1 MNLILN
7 ISLWDAIRGNL
18 PLTIVIALLLVM
30 AGVAM
35 GYIVGNTSL
44 RKKVTEEYSKIAGR
58 DLVKKSVLEE
68 VGLGVIVYDDNG
80 MVYANTEVFELPGFG
95 RGKGIP
101 KTLELFLDTYDD
113 GDNRLKSSYILG
125 CENGINIIRANYIC
139 DKHIYEIKI
148 VRNAFADEEYKIF
161 HDHDLKIVIID
172 DITQI
177 KDDERRQKDLAANV
191 SHELKTPLTVIKM
204 SEYFFDNISKDN
216 MPGYEDIKRWGE
228 RISVNA
234 DRMRDIVQDFLVLS
248 ECSHVNRMT
257 VFDIKD
263 DVSRALSNITDY
275 PGRENVHFIMPEDK
289 QYPLLYGNASL
300 VMRVIIN
307 LLTNAVKYIDYEG
320 KTVPNEI
327 KIMVSVIGDQISV
340 QIEDNGRGIPEESL
354 NHLFERFYRV
364 DNSGNRA
371 VGGSGIGLSIAKEI
385 AEMHGGSISVV
396 SGIGTGSVFNFTMP
410 TAEAVFETVHKDA
423 ASGVISEVQVY
434 KSAAQYLCMQITEAV
449 KSFEYEDMYDKVKEY
464 EECTAEGKHKAMT
477 ALLRSFSD
485 QRFREMTE
493 ELLFTEEFDDMSDYG
508 EYDPETG
515 LVQTVPE
522 DTADA
527 LFDRV
532 AQAQTEALAAK
543 ETEGSPEGPAP
554 DKEVTEPEAA
564 APSEVLTQQDV
575 QNEQPVETKILQN
588 VIAEPSSDDVSYSPE
603 DEEAEEIRRRKE
615 EARKIL
621 TTPVTQLSAA
631 PAGVQGRAA
640 VELKKEKAAIHPE
653 SAPGKAKK
661 KESESAL
668 KRLLDD
674 SAPLG
679 EG

>member
-1 MNLILN
+1 MDLILS
-7 ISLWDAIRGNL
+7 ISLWEAIRGNL
-18 PLTIVIALLLVM
+18 PLAIVIALILVV

-68 VGLGVIVYDDNG
+68 VGLGVIVYDNSG
-80 MVYANTEVFELPGFG
+80 MVYANAKIFDFPGFG

-101 KTLELFLDTYDD
+101 KTLDTFLDAYDD

-148 VRNAFADEEYKIF
+148 VRNAFADEEYKVF

-204 SEYFFDNISKDN
+204 SEYFFENISPDN
-216 MPGYEDIKRWGE
+216 MPSYEDVKRWGE

-263 DVSRALSNITDY
+263 DVSKALSNITDY

-327 KIMVSVIGDQISV
+327 KIMISEIGDQISV

-364 DNSGNRA
+364 DNSGNRQ

-396 SGIGTGSVFNFTMP
+396 SGVGSGSVFNFTMP
-410 TAEAVFETVHKDA
+410 TADAVFETVHKDA
-423 ASGVISEVQVY
+423 SSGVISEIQIY
-434 KSAAQYLCMQITEAV
+434 KSAAQYLCMQISETV

-464 EECTAEGKHKAMT
+464 EESPAETRHKAMT
-477 ALLRSFSD
+477 ALLRAFD
-485 QRFREMTE
+485 ENRFKSLTE
-493 ELLFTEEFDDMSDYG
+493 ELLYTEDEDMSDYG

-515 LVQTVPE
+515 IVAKEPE

-532 AQAQTEALAAK
+532 AQASAAGAVPM
-543 ETEGSPEGPAP
+543 EEDNSEGLIQASKAQISPEN
-554 DKEVTEPEAA
+554 
-564 APSEVLTQQDV
+564 SQ
-575 QNEQPVETKILQN
+575 QPVQIEPKEDAKILQN
-588 VIAEPSSDDVSYSPE
+588 VITEQPANDVSYSPE
-603 DEEAEEIRRRKE
+603 DDEAEQIRKAKE

-631 PAGVQGRAA
+631 PSATSGRAA
-640 VELKKEKAAIHPE
+640 IEKMKEKAAIHPE
-653 SAPGKAKK
+653 SSPRRSRKK
-661 KESESAL
+661 PESESKL
-668 KRLLDD
+668 KKLLDD
-674 SAPLG
+674 SAPIG
-679 EG
+679 EN

>member
-1 MNLILN
+1 MNLILSV
-7 ISLWDAIRGNL
+7 SLWDAIGGNL
-18 PLTIVIALLLVM
+18 PLAIVIALLLVM

-68 VGLGVIVYDDNG
+68 VGLGVIVYDVNG
-80 MVYANTEVFELPGFG
+80 LVYANDSVFDLQGFG

-101 KTLELFLDTYDD
+101 KTLDTFLDVYDD
-113 GDNRLKSSYILG
+113 GDNKLKSSYILG
-125 CENGINIIRANYIC
+125 CENGINIIRANYLC

-148 VRNAFADEEYKIF
+148 VRNAFADEEYKVF

-204 SEYFFDNISKDN
+204 SEYFFDNITPSN
-216 MPGYEDIKRWGE
+216 MPSYDDIKRWGE

-263 DVSRALSNITDY
+263 DVAKALSNITDY

-289 QYPLLYGNASL
+289 PYPLLYGNASL

-307 LLTNAVKYIDYEG
+307 LLTNAVKYIDYDG

-327 KIMVSVIGDQISV
+327 KIIIAVIGDQISV

-364 DNSGNRA
+364 DNSGSRE

-396 SGIGTGSVFNFTMP
+396 SGVGTGSVFNFTMP

-423 ASGVISEVQVY
+423 ASGVISEIQIY
-434 KSAAQYLCMQITEAV
+434 KSAAQYLCMQITETA
-449 KSFEYEDMYDKVKEY
+449 KSFEYEDLYDKVKDY

-477 ALLRSFSD
+477 ALLRAFD
-485 QRFREMTE
+485 EERFKSLTE
-493 ELLFTEEFDDMSDYG
+493 ELLFTDDMDDMSDYG
-508 EYDPETG
+508 EYDPEDP
-515 LVQTVPE
+515 VRQIPE

-532 AQAQTEALAAK
+532 QKAHETGAC
-543 ETEGSPEGPAP
+543 ETEDTAGSEEIQGTEEPVTDENLSEFNQQGVQI
-554 DKEVTEPEAA
+554 DK
-564 APSEVLTQQDV
+564 
-575 QNEQPVETKILQN
+575 NEDAKILQN
-588 VIAEPSSDDVSYSPE
+588 VIRESSPDDVSYSPE
-603 DEEAEEIRRRKE
+603 DDEAEEIRRRKE

-631 PAGVQGRAA
+631 SQAASGRAA
-640 VELKKEKAAIHPE
+640 IEKMKEKAAIHPDR
-653 SAPGKAKK
+653 SQARPAKK
-661 KESESAL
+661 TESESTL

-674 SAPLG
+674 SAPIG
-679 EG
+679 EN

>member
-1 MNLILN
+1 M
-7 ISLWDAIRGNL
+7 
-18 PLTIVIALLLVM
+18 TIVIALLLVM

-44 RKKVTEEYSKIAGR
+44 RRKVTEEYSKIAGR

-80 MVYANTEVFELPGFG
+80 MVYANEKVFDLQGFG
-95 RGKGIP
+95 GGKGIP
-101 KTLELFLDTYDD
+101 KTLDLFLDTYDD

-125 CENGINIIRANYIC
+125 CENGINIIRANYLC

-204 SEYFFDNISKDN
+204 SEYFFDNMSKDN
-216 MPGYEDIKRWGE
+216 MPSFEDIKRWGD

-263 DVSRALSNITDY
+263 DVSKALSNITDY

-327 KIMVSVIGDQISV
+327 KIIIAVIGDQISV

-364 DNSGNRA
+364 DNSGSRE

-396 SGIGTGSVFNFTMP
+396 SGIGSGSVFNFTMP

-423 ASGVISEVQVY
+423 ASGVISEVQIY

-449 KSFEYEDMYDKVKEY
+449 KSFEYEDLYDKVKDY

-477 ALLRSFSD
+477 ALLRGFSD
-485 QRFREMTE
+485 DRFKEMTD
-493 ELLFTEEFDDMSDYG
+493 ELLFTDDMDDVSDYG
-508 EYDPETG
+508 EYDPEIGVTRE
-515 LVQTVPE
+515 PPAPD

-532 AQAQTEALAAK
+532 AQAHAEAPAEPVLVQTP
-543 ETEGSPEGPAP
+543 PEPVP
-554 DKEVTEPEAA
+554 QQPVIIENHP
-564 APSEVLTQQDV
+564 QDV
-575 QNEQPVETKILQN
+575 QNEPADNTKILQN
-588 VIAEPSSDDVSYSPE
+588 VIAEPSTDDVSYSPE
-603 DEEAEEIRRRKE
+603 EDEAEEIRRRKE

-631 PAGVQGRAA
+631 PQQASGRAA
-640 VELKKEKAAIHPE
+640 VEMKKEKAAIHPE
-653 SAPGKAKK
+653 SAPRRSKK
-661 KESESAL
+661 KESESTL

-679 EG
+679 EN